1 MNIYIIAGPPNLT
14 LHQPNMKKLIF
25 FFLCSINL
33 FAQSTE
39 DKIKALIPELN
50 AKFQDFKVK
59 SHLSSVAYALVLD
72 GKIIYQN
79 NSGIVNHKTNKM
91 ADNQSVYR
99 IASMSKSFA
108 SVAILQLRDAGK
120 LKLDDPA
127 WKYIPELK
135 GQKYSADSP
144 EITVRHLLTH
154 AAGFPEDNPWG
165 DRQLGISEA
174 TMLKMFKKGISFSNE
189 PGIAYEYSNMGFAM
203 LGYIIKQVSGQ
214 SYQSYIINN
223 IWKPLGMNN
232 TFWDYKKV
240 PDNQLVLGYRW
251 LREQY
256 IEQPIEGDGAYGIMG
271 GVLTSIEDFAKY
283 MALHQAAYQVAS
295 PKSGILKKSS
305 LKEMH
310 FPWNFNSLSNRGYT
324 GAGEPC
330 TNVAFYGYG
339 LRIDK
344 NCNQITSVGHS
355 GGLPGF
361 GSDWKILPNY
371 GLGIVTFTNGTYGG
385 AALMNNQILPFIV
398 EKAGLSPNAF
408 PVSTILKQ
416 RQNEL
421 VALLPS
427 WQNAEK
433 SGIFAE
439 NFFLDYFPDLLKAE
453 AEGIFEKAGKIKKV
467 HEIVAENALRGKFL
481 MEGEKGNIEVSFT
494 MSPENP
500 PLIQAYSIKL
510 K

>member
-1 MNIYIIAGPPNLT
+1 
-14 LHQPNMKKLIF
+14 MKKLLLLS
-25 FFLCSINL
+25 FLSLKI

-39 DKIKALIPELN
+39 EKIKTLIPELD

-59 SHLSSVAYALVLD
+59 SHLSSVAYAILLD
-72 GKIIYQN
+72 GKIVYQS
-79 NSGIVNHKTNKM
+79 NSGIVNYKTNKV

-120 LKLDDPA
+120 LKLDDPV
-127 WKYIPELK
+127 WKYIPEIK

-189 PGIAYEYSNMGFAM
+189 PGVAYEYSNMGFAM
-203 LGYIIKQVSGQ
+203 LGQIIKNVSGQ
-214 SYQSYIINN
+214 SYQSYIIEKV
-223 IWKPLGMNN
+223 WKPLGMKN
-232 TFWDYKKV
+232 TYWDYTKV
-240 PDNQLVLGYRW
+240 PDNQLVRGYRW

-256 IEQPIEGDGAYGIMG
+256 IEQPIEPDGAYGIMG
-271 GVLTSIEDFAKY
+271 GVLTSIEDFSKY
-283 MALHQAAYQVAS
+283 MAFHQAAYDVKAANS
-295 PKSGILKKSS
+295 TILKKSS

-310 FPWNFNSLSNRGYT
+310 FPANFNSMNNRGYT
-324 GAGEPC
+324 GTGEPC
-330 TNVAFYGYG
+330 SNVSFYGYG
-339 LRIDK
+339 LRIDQ
-344 NCNQITSVGHS
+344 NCNQIRSIGHS

-361 GSDWKILPNY
+361 GSDWKIVPQY

-385 AALMNNQILPFIV
+385 AALMNNQIIPFII
-398 EKAGLSPNAF
+398 EKAGFSPKAF
-408 PVSTILKQ
+408 PVSAILKQ

-421 VALLPS
+421 VKLLPT
-427 WQNAEK
+427 WENAEK

-453 AEGIFEKAGKIKKV
+453 AEGVFEKAGKVVKV
-467 HEIVAENALRGKFL
+467 HEIVPENALRGKFL
-481 MEGEKGNIEVSFT
+481 MECEKGNVEVSFT

-500 PLIQAYSIKL
+500 PLIQAYSIRL

>member
-1 MNIYIIAGPPNLT
+1 
-14 LHQPNMKKLIF
+14 MKKLLLLSLLSLKI
-25 FFLCSINL
+25 

-39 DKIKALIPELN
+39 DRIKALIPELD

-59 SHLSSVAYALVLD
+59 SHLSSVAYAVLLD
-72 GKIIYQN
+72 GKIIYQSN
-79 NSGIVNHKTNKM
+79 TGIVNYKTNKV

-120 LKLDDPA
+120 IKLDDPV

-189 PGIAYEYSNMGFAM
+189 PGVAYEYSNMGFAM
-203 LGYIIKQVSGQ
+203 LGQIIKNVSGQ
-214 SYQSYIINN
+214 SYQSYIIEKV
-223 IWKPLGMNN
+223 WKPLGMKN
-232 TFWDYKKV
+232 TYWDYTKV
-240 PDNQLVLGYRW
+240 PDNQLVRGYRW

-256 IEQPIEGDGAYGIMG
+256 IEQPIEPDGAYGIMG
-271 GVLTSIEDFAKY
+271 GVLTSIEDFSKY
-283 MALHQAAYQVAS
+283 MAFHQAAYDVKAANS
-295 PKSGILKKSS
+295 TILKKSS

-310 FPWNFNSLSNRGYT
+310 FPANFNSMNNRGYT
-324 GAGEPC
+324 GTGEPC
-330 TNVAFYGYG
+330 SNVSFYGYG
-339 LRIDK
+339 LRIDQ
-344 NCNQITSVGHS
+344 NCNQIRSIGHS

-361 GSDWKILPNY
+361 GSDWKIVPQY

-385 AALMNNQILPFIV
+385 AALMNNQIIPFII
-398 EKAGLSPNAF
+398 EKARLSPNSF
-408 PVSTILKQ
+408 PVSAILKQ

-421 VALLPS
+421 VKLLPM
-427 WQNAEK
+427 WENAEK

-453 AEGIFEKAGKIKKV
+453 AEGIFEKAGKIIKV
-467 HEIVAENALRGKFL
+467 HEIVPENALRGKFL

-500 PLIQAYSIKL
+500 PLIQAYSIRL

>member
-1 MNIYIIAGPPNLT
+1 
-14 LHQPNMKKLIF
+14 MKKLLLLSLLSLKI
-25 FFLCSINL
+25 

-39 DKIKALIPELN
+39 DRIKALIPELD

-59 SHLSSVAYALVLD
+59 SHLSSVAYAVLLD
-72 GKIIYQN
+72 GKIIYQSN
-79 NSGIVNHKTNKM
+79 TGIVNCKTNKV

-120 LKLDDPA
+120 IKLDDPV

-189 PGIAYEYSNMGFAM
+189 PGVAYEYSNMGFAM
-203 LGYIIKQVSGQ
+203 LGQIIKNVSGQ
-214 SYQSYIINN
+214 SYQSYIIEKV
-223 IWKPLGMNN
+223 WKPLGMKN
-232 TFWDYKKV
+232 TYWDYTKV
-240 PDNQLVLGYRW
+240 PDNQLVRGYRW

-256 IEQPIEGDGAYGIMG
+256 IEQPIEPDGAYGIMG
-271 GVLTSIEDFAKY
+271 GVLTSIEDFSKY
-283 MALHQAAYQVAS
+283 MAFHQAAYDVNAANS
-295 PKSGILKKSS
+295 TILKKSS

-310 FPWNFNSLSNRGYT
+310 FPANFNSMNNRGYT
-324 GAGEPC
+324 GTGEPC
-330 TNVAFYGYG
+330 SNVSFYGYG
-339 LRIDK
+339 LRIDQ
-344 NCNQITSVGHS
+344 NCNQIRSIGHS

-361 GSDWKILPNY
+361 GSDWKIVPQY

-385 AALMNNQILPFIV
+385 AALMNNQIIPFII
-398 EKAGLSPNAF
+398 EKAGLLPNSF
-408 PVSTILKQ
+408 PVSAILKQ

-421 VALLPS
+421 VKLLPM
-427 WQNAEK
+427 WENAEK

-453 AEGIFEKAGKIKKV
+453 AEGIFEKAGKIIKV
-467 HEIVAENALRGKFL
+467 HEIVPENALRGKFL

-500 PLIQAYSIKL
+500 PLIQAYSIRL

>member
-1 MNIYIIAGPPNLT
+1 
-14 LHQPNMKKLIF
+14 MKKLLLLS
-25 FFLCSINL
+25 FLSLNL

-39 DKIKALIPELN
+39 EKIKALIPELD

-59 SHLSSVAYALVLD
+59 SHLSSVAYAVLLD
-72 GKIIYQN
+72 GKIIYQS
-79 NSGIVNHKTNKM
+79 NSGIVNYKTNKV

-120 LKLDDPA
+120 LKLDDPV
-127 WKYIPELK
+127 WKYIPEIK

-189 PGIAYEYSNMGFAM
+189 PGVAYEYSNMGFAM
-203 LGYIIKQVSGQ
+203 LGQIIKNVSGQ
-214 SYQSYIINN
+214 SYQSYIIEKV
-223 IWKPLGMNN
+223 WKPLGMKN
-232 TFWDYKKV
+232 TYWDYAKV
-240 PDNQLVLGYRW
+240 PDNQLVRGYRW

-256 IEQPIEGDGAYGIMG
+256 IEQPIEPDGAYGIMG
-271 GVLTSIEDFAKY
+271 GVLTSIEDFSKY
-283 MALHQAAYQVAS
+283 MAFHQAAYDVKAVNS
-295 PKSGILKKSS
+295 TILKKSS

-310 FPWNFNSLSNRGYT
+310 FPANFNSMNNRGYT
-324 GAGEPC
+324 GTGEPC
-330 TNVAFYGYG
+330 SNVSFYGYG
-339 LRIDK
+339 LRIDQ
-344 NCNQITSVGHS
+344 NCNQIRSIGHS

-361 GSDWKILPNY
+361 GSDWKIVPQY

-385 AALMNNQILPFIV
+385 AALMNNQIIPFII
-398 EKAGLSPNAF
+398 EKAGLSPNSF

-421 VALLPS
+421 VKLLPT
-427 WQNAEK
+427 WENAEK

-439 NFFLDYFPDLLKAE
+439 NFFLDYFPDLLKTE
-453 AEGIFEKAGKIKKV
+453 AEGIFEKAGKVVKV

-481 MEGEKGNIEVSFT
+481 MECEKGNVEVSFT

-500 PLIQAYSIKL
+500 PLIQAYSIRL

>member
-1 MNIYIIAGPPNLT
+1 
-14 LHQPNMKKLIF
+14 MKKILLLSLLSLKI
-25 FFLCSINL
+25 

-39 DKIKALIPELN
+39 DRIKALIPELD

-59 SHLSSVAYALVLD
+59 SHLSSVAYAVLLD
-72 GKIIYQN
+72 GKIIYQSN
-79 NSGIVNHKTNKM
+79 TGIVNYKTNKV

-108 SVAILQLRDAGK
+108 SVAVLQLRDAGK
-120 LKLDDPA
+120 IKLDDPV

-189 PGIAYEYSNMGFAM
+189 PGVAYEYSNMGFAM
-203 LGYIIKQVSGQ
+203 LGQIIKNVSGQ
-214 SYQSYIINN
+214 SYQSYIIEKV
-223 IWKPLGMNN
+223 WKPLGMKN
-232 TFWDYKKV
+232 TYWDYTKV
-240 PDNQLVLGYRW
+240 PDNQLVRGYRW

-256 IEQPIEGDGAYGIMG
+256 IEQPIEPDGAYGIMG
-271 GVLTSIEDFAKY
+271 GVLTSIEDFSKY
-283 MALHQAAYQVAS
+283 MAFHQASYDVKAANS
-295 PKSGILKKSS
+295 TILKKSS

-310 FPWNFNSLSNRGYT
+310 FPANFNSMNNRGYT
-324 GAGEPC
+324 GTGEPC
-330 TNVAFYGYG
+330 SNVSFYGYG
-339 LRIDK
+339 LRIDQ
-344 NCNQITSVGHS
+344 NCNQIRSIGHS

-361 GSDWKILPNY
+361 GSDWKIVPQY

-385 AALMNNQILPFIV
+385 AALMNNQIIPFII
-398 EKAGLSPNAF
+398 EKAGLSPNSF
-408 PVSTILKQ
+408 PVSAILKQ

-421 VALLPS
+421 VKLLPM
-427 WQNAEK
+427 WENAEK

-453 AEGIFEKAGKIKKV
+453 AEGIFEKAGKIIKV
-467 HEIVAENALRGKFL
+467 HEIVPENALRGKFL

-500 PLIQAYSIKL
+500 PLIQAYSIRL

>member
-1 MNIYIIAGPPNLT
+1 
-14 LHQPNMKKLIF
+14 MKKLL
-25 FFLCSINL
+25 FFLFISVNL

-39 DKIKALIPELN
+39 DKIKAIVPELD
-50 AKFQDFKVK
+50 AKFEAFRTQN
-59 SHLSSVAYALVLD
+59 HLSSVSYAVLVD
-72 GKIIYQN
+72 GKIVHQSN
-79 NSGIVNHKTNKM
+79 RGTVNYKTNKM

-99 IASMSKSFA
+99 IASMSKSIA

-120 LKLDDPA
+120 LKLDDPV

-174 TMLKMFKKGISFSNE
+174 EMLKMFKKGISFSNE

-203 LGYIIKQVSGQ
+203 LGQIIKNVSGQ
-214 SYQSYIINN
+214 SYQSYIINK

-232 TFWDYKKV
+232 TYWDYTKV
-240 PDNQLVLGYRW
+240 PDNQLVRGYRW

-256 IEQPIEGDGAYGIMG
+256 IEQPFEGDGAYGIMG
-271 GVLTSIEDFAKY
+271 GILTSIEDFAKY
-283 MALHQAAYQVAS
+283 MAFHQKAYQVDAPHS
-295 PKSGILKKSS
+295 TILKKSS

-310 FPWNFNSLSNRGYT
+310 FPANFGSMNNRGYT
-324 GAGEPC
+324 GSGEPC
-330 TNVAFYGYG
+330 SNVSFYGYG
-339 LRIDK
+339 LRIDQ
-344 NCNQITSVGHS
+344 NCNQIRSIGHS

-361 GSDWKILPNY
+361 GSDWKIVPQY
-371 GLGIVTFTNGTYGG
+371 GIGIVTFTNGTYGS
-385 AALMNNQILPFIV
+385 AALMNNQMIPYII
-398 EKAGLSPNAF
+398 EKAGISPIPF
-408 PVSTILKQ
+408 PVSPILKQ

-421 VALLPS
+421 VKLLPS
-427 WQNAEK
+427 WENAEK
-433 SGIFAE
+433 TGIFAE
-439 NFFLDYFPDLLKAE
+439 NFFMDYFPDLLKAE
-453 AEGIFEKAGKIKKV
+453 AEGIFEKAGKIVKV
-467 HEIVAENALRGKFL
+467 NEIVPENALRGKFL
-481 MEGEKGNIEVSFT
+481 IECEKGKVEVSFT

-500 PLIQAYSIKL
+500 PLIQAYNIKL

>member
-1 MNIYIIAGPPNLT
+1 
-14 LHQPNMKKLIF
+14 MKKLLLF
-25 FFLCSINL
+25 SFLSLNI

-39 DKIKALIPELN
+39 QKIKALIPELD

-59 SHLSSVAYALVLD
+59 SHLSSVAYAVLLD
-72 GKIIYQN
+72 GKIIYQSN
-79 NSGIVNHKTNKM
+79 TGIVNYKTNKV

-120 LKLDDPA
+120 IKLDDPV

-189 PGIAYEYSNMGFAM
+189 PGVAYEYSNMGFAM
-203 LGYIIKQVSGQ
+203 LGQIIKNVSGQ
-214 SYQSYIINN
+214 SYQSYIIEKV
-223 IWKPLGMNN
+223 WKPLGMKN
-232 TFWDYKKV
+232 TYWDYTKV
-240 PDNQLVLGYRW
+240 PDNQLVRGYRW

-256 IEQPIEGDGAYGIMG
+256 IEQPIEPDGAYGIMG
-271 GVLTSIEDFAKY
+271 GVLTSIEDFSKY
-283 MALHQAAYQVAS
+283 MAFHQAAYDVKAANS
-295 PKSGILKKSS
+295 TILKKSS

-310 FPWNFNSLSNRGYT
+310 FPANFNSMNNRGYT
-324 GAGEPC
+324 GTGEPC
-330 TNVAFYGYG
+330 SNVSFYGYG
-339 LRIDK
+339 LRIDQ
-344 NCNQITSVGHS
+344 NCNQIRSIGHS

-361 GSDWKILPNY
+361 GSDWKIVPQY

-385 AALMNNQILPFIV
+385 AALMNNQIIPFII
-398 EKAGLSPNAF
+398 EKARLSPNSF
-408 PVSTILKQ
+408 PVSAILKQ

-421 VALLPS
+421 VKLLPM
-427 WQNAEK
+427 WENAEK

-453 AEGIFEKAGKIKKV
+453 AEGIFEKAGKIIKV
-467 HEIVAENALRGKFL
+467 HEIVPENALRGKFL

-500 PLIQAYSIKL
+500 PLIQAYSIRL

>member
-1 MNIYIIAGPPNLT
+1 
-14 LHQPNMKKLIF
+14 MKKLLLLSLLSLKI
-25 FFLCSINL
+25 

-39 DKIKALIPELN
+39 DRIKALIPELD

-59 SHLSSVAYALVLD
+59 SHLSSVAYAVLLD
-72 GKIIYQN
+72 GKIIYQSN
-79 NSGIVNHKTNKM
+79 TGIVNCKTNKV

-120 LKLDDPA
+120 LKLDDPV

-189 PGIAYEYSNMGFAM
+189 PGVAYEYSNMGFAM
-203 LGYIIKQVSGQ
+203 LGQIIKNVSGQ
-214 SYQSYIINN
+214 SYQSYIIEKV
-223 IWKPLGMNN
+223 WKPLGMKN
-232 TFWDYKKV
+232 TYWDYTKV
-240 PDNQLVLGYRW
+240 PDNQLVRGYRW

-256 IEQPIEGDGAYGIMG
+256 IEQPIEPDGAYGIMG
-271 GVLTSIEDFAKY
+271 GVLTSIEDFSKY
-283 MALHQAAYQVAS
+283 MAFHQASYDVKAANS
-295 PKSGILKKSS
+295 TILKKSS

-310 FPWNFNSLSNRGYT
+310 FPANFNSMNNRGYT
-324 GAGEPC
+324 GTGEPC
-330 TNVAFYGYG
+330 SNVSFYGYG
-339 LRIDK
+339 LRIDQ
-344 NCNQITSVGHS
+344 NCNQIRSIGHS

-361 GSDWKILPNY
+361 GSDWKIVPQY

-385 AALMNNQILPFIV
+385 AALMNNQIIPFII
-398 EKAGLSPNAF
+398 EKARLSPNSF
-408 PVSTILKQ
+408 PVSAILKQ

-421 VALLPS
+421 VKLLPM
-427 WQNAEK
+427 WENAEK

-453 AEGIFEKAGKIKKV
+453 AEGIFEKAGEIIKV
-467 HEIVAENALRGKFL
+467 HEIVPENALRGKFL

-500 PLIQAYSIKL
+500 PLIQAYSIRL

>member
-1 MNIYIIAGPPNLT
+1 
-14 LHQPNMKKLIF
+14 MKKRITISF
-25 FFLCSINL
+25 FCLLLSCLNV
-33 FAQSTE
+33 FAQSSE
-39 DKIKALIPELN
+39 EKISKIKNLIPELDS
-50 AKFQDFKVK
+50 KFHDFSVK
-59 SHLSSVAYALVLD
+59 NHLSSVSYALVLD
-72 GKIIYQN
+72 GKIIYQSN
-79 NSGIVNHKTNKM
+79 KGIINYKTNKT

-120 LKLDDPA
+120 LKLDDPVSM
-127 WKYIPELK
+127 YISELK

-144 EITVRHLLTH
+144 EITIRHLLSH

-165 DRQLGISEA
+165 DRQLGISEEA
-174 TMLKMFKKGISFSNE
+174 MLKMFKKGISFSNE

-203 LGYIIKQVSGQ
+203 LGYIIKKVSGQ
-214 SYQSYIINN
+214 SYQSYIIER

-240 PDNQLVLGYRW
+240 PNNQLVMGYRW

-256 IEQPIEGDGAYGIMG
+256 IEQPIEDDGAYGIMG

-283 MALHQAAYQVAS
+283 MSLHQAAYQTGS
-295 PKSGILKKSS
+295 PNSPILKKSS

-310 FPWNFNSLSNRGYT
+310 FTWNFNSMNNRGFM
-324 GAGEPC
+324 ASGEPC
-330 TNVAFYGYG
+330 TNVSFYGYG

-361 GSDWKILPNY
+361 GSDWKILPQY

-385 AALMNNQILPFIV
+385 AALMNSQILPFIV
-398 EKAGLSPNAF
+398 EKAGLTPNPF
-408 PVSTILKQ
+408 PVSSILKQ

-421 VALLPS
+421 VKLLPS

-433 SGIFAE
+433 TGIFAE

-453 AEGIFEKAGKIKKV
+453 AEGIFEKAGKILKV
-467 HEIVAENALRGKFL
+467 NEIVAENALRGKFVL
-481 MEGEKGNIEVSFT
+481 EGEKANIEVSFT

-500 PLIQAYSIKL
+500 ALIQAYSIKL

>member
-1 MNIYIIAGPPNLT
+1 
-14 LHQPNMKKLIF
+14 MKKLIF
-25 FFLCSINL
+25 LLLYSINVL
-33 FAQSTE
+33 AQSTE
-39 DKIKALIPELN
+39 EKIKVLIPELDT
-50 AKFQDFKVK
+50 KFQDFKEK
-59 SHLSSVAYALVLD
+59 NHLSSVAYALVLN

-79 NSGIVNHKTNKM
+79 NNGIVNYKTNKTS
-91 ADNQSVYR
+91 DNQSVYR

-120 LKLDDPA
+120 LKLDDPV

-144 EITVRHLLTH
+144 EITVRHLLSH

-203 LGYIIKQVSGQ
+203 LGQIIKTVSGQ
-214 SYQSYIINN
+214 SYQSYIIDK

-232 TFWDYKKV
+232 TFWDYTKV
-240 PDNQLVLGYRW
+240 PDGQLVRGYRW
-251 LREQY
+251 LREQH

-271 GVLTSIEDFAKY
+271 GMLTSIEDFAKY
-283 MALHQAAYQVAS
+283 MALHQAAYQAAS
-295 PKSGILKKSS
+295 ANTVILKKSS

-310 FPWNFNSLSNRGYT
+310 FTWNFGSLNNRGFT
-324 GAGEPC
+324 GTGEPC
-330 TNVAFYGYG
+330 TNVSFYGYG
-339 LRIDK
+339 LRIDR
-344 NCNQITSVGHS
+344 NCNQITSIGHS

-371 GLGIVTFTNGTYGG
+371 GLGIVTFTNGTYGS
-385 AALMNNQILPFIV
+385 AATMNSQILPFVI

-408 PVSTILKQ
+408 PVSAMLKQ
-416 RQNEL
+416 RQTEL
-421 VALLPS
+421 MTLLPS

-439 NFFLDYFPDLLKAE
+439 NFFLDYFPDLLKTE
-453 AEGIFEKAGKIKKV
+453 AEEIFTKIGKVKKV
-467 HEIVAENALRGKFL
+467 NEIVAENALRGKFL
-481 MEGEKGNIEVSFT
+481 IEGEKANAEVSFT
-494 MSPENP
+494 LSPENP

>member
-1 MNIYIIAGPPNLT
+1 
-14 LHQPNMKKLIF
+14 MKKLLLLSLLSLKI
-25 FFLCSINL
+25 

-39 DKIKALIPELN
+39 DRIKALIPELD

-59 SHLSSVAYALVLD
+59 SHLSSVAYAVLLD
-72 GKIIYQN
+72 GKIIYQSN
-79 NSGIVNHKTNKM
+79 TGIVNYKTNKV

-120 LKLDDPA
+120 IKLDDPV

-189 PGIAYEYSNMGFAM
+189 PGVAYEYSNMGFAM
-203 LGYIIKQVSGQ
+203 LGQIIKNVSGQ
-214 SYQSYIINN
+214 SYQSYIIEKV
-223 IWKPLGMNN
+223 WKPLGMKN
-232 TFWDYKKV
+232 TYWDYTKV
-240 PDNQLVLGYRW
+240 PDNQLVRGYRW

-256 IEQPIEGDGAYGIMG
+256 IEQPIEPDGAYGIMG
-271 GVLTSIEDFAKY
+271 GVLTSIEDFSKY
-283 MALHQAAYQVAS
+283 MAFHQAAYDVNAANS
-295 PKSGILKKSS
+295 TILKKSS

-310 FPWNFNSLSNRGYT
+310 FPANFNSMNNRGYT
-324 GAGEPC
+324 GTGEPC
-330 TNVAFYGYG
+330 SNVSFYGYG
-339 LRIDK
+339 LRIDQ
-344 NCNQITSVGHS
+344 NCNQIRSIGHS

-361 GSDWKILPNY
+361 GSDWKIVPQY

-385 AALMNNQILPFIV
+385 AALMNNQIIPFII
-398 EKAGLSPNAF
+398 EKAGLSPNSF
-408 PVSTILKQ
+408 PVSAILKQ

-421 VALLPS
+421 VKLLPM
-427 WQNAEK
+427 WENAEK

-453 AEGIFEKAGKIKKV
+453 AEGIFEKAGKIIKV
-467 HEIVAENALRGKFL
+467 HEIVPENALRGKFL

-500 PLIQAYSIKL
+500 PLIQAYSIRL

>member
-1 MNIYIIAGPPNLT
+1 
-14 LHQPNMKKLIF
+14 MKKLLLLSLLSLKI
-25 FFLCSINL
+25 

-39 DKIKALIPELN
+39 DRIKALIPELD

-59 SHLSSVAYALVLD
+59 SHLSSVAYAVLLD
-72 GKIIYQN
+72 GKIIYQSN
-79 NSGIVNHKTNKM
+79 TGIVNYKTNKV

-120 LKLDDPA
+120 IKLDDPV

-189 PGIAYEYSNMGFAM
+189 PGVAYEYSNMGFAM
-203 LGYIIKQVSGQ
+203 LGQIIKNVSGQ
-214 SYQSYIINN
+214 SYQSYIIEKV
-223 IWKPLGMNN
+223 WKPLGMKN
-232 TFWDYKKV
+232 TYWDYTKV
-240 PDNQLVLGYRW
+240 PDNQLVRGYRW

-256 IEQPIEGDGAYGIMG
+256 IEQPIEPDGAYGIMG
-271 GVLTSIEDFAKY
+271 GVLTSIEDFSKY
-283 MALHQAAYQVAS
+283 MAFHQASYDVKAANS
-295 PKSGILKKSS
+295 TILKKSS

-310 FPWNFNSLSNRGYT
+310 FPANFNSMNNRGYT
-324 GAGEPC
+324 GTGEPC
-330 TNVAFYGYG
+330 SNVSFYGYG
-339 LRIDK
+339 LRIDQ
-344 NCNQITSVGHS
+344 NCNQIRSIGHS

-361 GSDWKILPNY
+361 GSDWKIVPQY

-385 AALMNNQILPFIV
+385 AALMNNQIIPFII
-398 EKAGLSPNAF
+398 EKAGLSPNSF
-408 PVSTILKQ
+408 PVSAILKQ

-421 VALLPS
+421 VKLLPM
-427 WQNAEK
+427 WENAEK

-439 NFFLDYFPDLLKAE
+439 NFFLDYFPDLLKSE
-453 AEGIFEKAGKIKKV
+453 AEGIFEKAGKIIKV
-467 HEIVAENALRGKFL
+467 HEIVPENALRGKFL

-500 PLIQAYSIKL
+500 PLIQAYSIRL

>member
-1 MNIYIIAGPPNLT
+1 
-14 LHQPNMKKLIF
+14 MKHLLILLLF
-25 FFLCSINL
+25 SINL
-33 FAQSTE
+33 FAQTKE
-39 DKIKALIPELN
+39 DKIRALIPEIE
-50 AKFQDFKVK
+50 AKFQEFKTK
-59 SHLSSVAYALVLD
+59 GNLSSVSYALVID
-72 GKIIYQN
+72 GKIIHQS
-79 NSGIVNHKTNKM
+79 NSGITNYKTNKT
-91 ADNQSVYR
+91 ADNESVYR

-120 LKLDDPA
+120 LKLDDPVS
-127 WKYIPELK
+127 KYIVELK
-135 GQKYSADSP
+135 GQKYSAYSP

-189 PGIAYEYSNMGFAM
+189 PGISYEYSNMGFAM

-214 SYQSYIINN
+214 SYQSYIIDK

-232 TFWDYKKV
+232 TYWDYRKV
-240 PDNQLVLGYRW
+240 PTKNLVLGYRW

-256 IEQPIEGDGAYGIMG
+256 IEQPIEEDGAYGIMG

-283 MALHQAAYQVAS
+283 IALHQAAHEVNTKNS
-295 PKSGILKKSS
+295 VILKKSS
-305 LKEMH
+305 LKEMQ
-310 FPWNFNSLSNRGYT
+310 FAWNFNALTNRGFT
-324 GAGEPC
+324 GSGEPC

-339 LRIDK
+339 LRIDR

-371 GLGIVTFTNGTYGG
+371 GIGIVTFTNGTYGG
-385 AALMNNQILPFIV
+385 AATMNNQILPFIV
-398 EKAGLSPNAF
+398 EKAGLSPNPF
-408 PVSTILKQ
+408 PVSAILKK
-416 RQNEL
+416 RQTEL
-421 VALLPS
+421 MAFLPS

-439 NFFLDYFPDLLKAE
+439 NFFLDYFPDLLKTE
-453 AEGIFEKAGKIKKV
+453 TEDIFTKAGKINKIN
-467 HEIVAENALRGKFL
+467 EIIAENALRGKFII
-481 MEGEKGNIEVSFT
+481 EAENGNIEISFT
-494 MSPENP
+494 LSPENP
-500 PLIQAYSIKL
+500 ALIQAYSIKF

>member
-1 MNIYIIAGPPNLT
+1 
-14 LHQPNMKKLIF
+14 MKKL
-25 FFLCSINL
+25 FLFLVCSVNL

-39 DKIKALIPELN
+39 DRIKTLIPEIE
-50 AKFQDFKVK
+50 AKFQDFKTK
-59 SHLSSVAYALVLD
+59 NQLSSVSYAIMVD
-72 GKIIYQN
+72 GKIIHQT
-79 NSGIVNHKTNKM
+79 NSGIINYKTNKM

-120 LKLDDPA
+120 LKLDDPI

-144 EITVRHLLTH
+144 EITVRQLLTH

-165 DRQLGISEA
+165 DRQLGISEDE
-174 TMLKMFKKGISFSNE
+174 MLAMFKQGISFSNE

-203 LGYIIKQVSGQ
+203 LGQIIKTVSGQ
-214 SYQSYIINN
+214 SYQSYIAQN
-223 IWKPLGMNN
+223 IWQPLGMNN
-232 TFWDYKKV
+232 TYWDYAKV
-240 PDNQLVLGYRW
+240 PENQLVKGYRW

-256 IEQPIEGDGAYGIMG
+256 IEQPMEGDGAYGIMG

-283 MALHQAAYQVAS
+283 MAFHQAAYQANTPNS
-295 PKSGILKKSS
+295 SILKKSS

-310 FPWNFNSLSNRGYT
+310 VPANFNSLNTRGFT
-324 GAGEPC
+324 ASGEPC
-330 TNVAFYGYG
+330 SNVSFYGYG
-339 LRIDK
+339 LRIDQ
-344 NCNQITSVGHS
+344 NCNQIRSVGHS

-371 GLGIVTFTNGTYGG
+371 GIGIVTFTNGTYGS
-385 AALMNNQILPFIV
+385 AALMNNQLLPFIV
-398 EKAGLSPNAF
+398 EKANLSPIPF
-408 PVSTILKQ
+408 PVSGILKQ

-427 WQNAEK
+427 WESAEK
-433 SGIFAE
+433 SNIFAE
-439 NFFLDYFPDLLKAE
+439 NFFMDYFPDLLKAE
-453 AEGIFEKAGKIKKV
+453 AESIFEKAGKIVKV
-467 HEIVAENALRGKFL
+467 NEIVAENALRGKFL
-481 MEGEKGNIEVSFT
+481 IEGEKANIEVSFT
-494 MSPENP
+494 LSPENP

>member
-1 MNIYIIAGPPNLT
+1 MNIYIIAGPPNQT
-14 LHQPNMKKLIF
+14 LHQPNMKKLI
-25 FFLCSINL
+25 LLSLISLNL

>member
-1 MNIYIIAGPPNLT
+1 
-14 LHQPNMKKLIF
+14 MKKLLLF
-25 FFLCSINL
+25 SFLSLNI

-39 DKIKALIPELN
+39 QKIKALIPELD

-59 SHLSSVAYALVLD
+59 SHLSSVAYAVLLD
-72 GKIIYQN
+72 GKIIYQSN
-79 NSGIVNHKTNKM
+79 TGIVNYKTNKV

-120 LKLDDPA
+120 IKLDDPV

-189 PGIAYEYSNMGFAM
+189 PGVAYEYSNMGFAM
-203 LGYIIKQVSGQ
+203 LGQIIKNVSGQ
-214 SYQSYIINN
+214 SYQSYIIEKV
-223 IWKPLGMNN
+223 WKPLGMKN
-232 TFWDYKKV
+232 TYWDYTKV
-240 PDNQLVLGYRW
+240 PDNQLVRGYRW

-256 IEQPIEGDGAYGIMG
+256 IEQPIEPDGAYGIMG
-271 GVLTSIEDFAKY
+271 GVLTSIEDFSKY
-283 MALHQAAYQVAS
+283 MAFHQAAYEVKAANS
-295 PKSGILKKSS
+295 TILKKSS

-310 FPWNFNSLSNRGYT
+310 FPANFNSMNNRGYT
-324 GAGEPC
+324 GTGEPC
-330 TNVAFYGYG
+330 SNVSFYGYG
-339 LRIDK
+339 LRIDQ
-344 NCNQITSVGHS
+344 NCNQIRSIGHS

-361 GSDWKILPNY
+361 GSDWKIVPQY

-385 AALMNNQILPFIV
+385 AALMNNQIIPFII
-398 EKAGLSPNAF
+398 EKAGLSPNSF
-408 PVSTILKQ
+408 PVSAILKQ

-421 VALLPS
+421 VKLLPM
-427 WQNAEK
+427 WENAEK

-453 AEGIFEKAGKIKKV
+453 AEGIFEKAGKIIKV
-467 HEIVAENALRGKFL
+467 HEIVPENALRGKFL

-500 PLIQAYSIKL
+500 PLIQAYSIRL

>member
-1 MNIYIIAGPPNLT
+1 
-14 LHQPNMKKLIF
+14 MKKLLLLSLLSLKI
-25 FFLCSINL
+25 

-39 DKIKALIPELN
+39 DRIKALIPELD

-59 SHLSSVAYALVLD
+59 SHLSSVAYAVLLD
-72 GKIIYQN
+72 GKIIYQSN
-79 NSGIVNHKTNKM
+79 TGIVNCKTNKV

-120 LKLDDPA
+120 IKLDDPV

-189 PGIAYEYSNMGFAM
+189 PGVAYEYSNMGFAM
-203 LGYIIKQVSGQ
+203 LGQIIKNVSGQ
-214 SYQSYIINN
+214 SYQSYIIEKV
-223 IWKPLGMNN
+223 WKPLGMKN
-232 TFWDYKKV
+232 TYWDYTKV
-240 PDNQLVLGYRW
+240 PDNQLVRGYRW

-256 IEQPIEGDGAYGIMG
+256 IEQPIEPDGAYGIMG
-271 GVLTSIEDFAKY
+271 GVLTSIEDFSKY
-283 MALHQAAYQVAS
+283 MAFHQAAYDVKAANS
-295 PKSGILKKSS
+295 TILKKSS

-310 FPWNFNSLSNRGYT
+310 FPANFNSMNNRGYT
-324 GAGEPC
+324 GTGEPC
-330 TNVAFYGYG
+330 SNVSFYGYG
-339 LRIDK
+339 LRIDQ
-344 NCNQITSVGHS
+344 NCNQIRSIGHS

-361 GSDWKILPNY
+361 GSDWKIVPQY

-385 AALMNNQILPFIV
+385 AALMNNQIIPFII
-398 EKAGLSPNAF
+398 EKAGLSPNSF
-408 PVSTILKQ
+408 PVSAILKQ

-421 VALLPS
+421 VKLLPM
-427 WQNAEK
+427 WENAEK

-439 NFFLDYFPDLLKAE
+439 NFFLDYFPDLLKSE
-453 AEGIFEKAGKIKKV
+453 AEGIFEKAGKIIKV
-467 HEIVAENALRGKFL
+467 HEIVPENALRGKFL

-500 PLIQAYSIKL
+500 PLIQAYSIRL

>member
-1 MNIYIIAGPPNLT
+1 
-14 LHQPNMKKLIF
+14 MKKLILLL
-25 FFLCSINL
+25 FLSINS
-33 FAQSTE
+33 FAQTT
-39 DKIKALIPELN
+39 DRVVKIHSLIPEID
-50 AKFQDFKVK
+50 AKFEAFRTQN
-59 SHLSSVAYALVLD
+59 HLSSVSYAILVD
-72 GKIIYQN
+72 GKIIHQT
-79 NSGIVNHKTNKM
+79 NSGIVNYKTNKS

-120 LKLDDPA
+120 LKLDDPV

-135 GQKYSADSP
+135 GQKYSKDSP

-174 TMLKMFKKGISFSNE
+174 EMLKMFKKGISFSNE
-189 PGIAYEYSNMGFAM
+189 PGVAYEYSNMGFAM
-203 LGYIIKQVSGQ
+203 LGQIIKNVSGQ
-214 SYQSYIINN
+214 SYQSYIINK
-223 IWKPLGMNN
+223 IWKPLGMND
-232 TFWDYKKV
+232 TYWDYTKV
-240 PDNQLVLGYRW
+240 PGEQLVMGYRW

-256 IEQPIEGDGAYGIMG
+256 IEQPLEGDGAYGIMG
-271 GVLTSIEDFAKY
+271 GVLTSIQDFSKY
-283 MALHQAAYQVAS
+283 MALHQDAYKVDAPAS
-295 PKSGILKKSS
+295 PILKKSS

-310 FPWNFNSLSNRGYT
+310 FPSNFNSLNNRGYT
-324 GAGEPC
+324 ASGEPC
-330 TNVAFYGYG
+330 SNVSFYGYG
-339 LRIDK
+339 LRIDQ
-344 NCNQITSVGHS
+344 NCNQIRSVGHS

-371 GLGIVTFTNGTYGG
+371 GIGIVTFTNGTYGG
-385 AALMNNQILPFIV
+385 AALMNNQILPFII
-398 EKAGLSPNAF
+398 EKAALSPIPF
-408 PVSTILKQ
+408 PVSPILKQ

-421 VALLPS
+421 MALLPV
-427 WQNAEK
+427 WEGAEK
-433 SGIFAE
+433 TGIFAE

-453 AEGIFEKAGKIKKV
+453 AEGIFEKTGKILKIN
-467 HEIVAENALRGKFL
+467 EIVPENALRGKFL
-481 MEGEKGNIEVSFT
+481 LECEKGKVEVSFT